1 MMLTPE
7 QMILAADR
15 ILVLCHASPDG
26 DAIGAV
32 LATGQIVRALGKR
45 VTVACAGPVPRE
57 YRYMPGVDE
66 IVQRPEGA
74 FDLIISLDSSD
85 LPRLGEAYDAAKLGH
100 VPILNIDHHITNLNF
115 GTVNWVE
122 PGSASTCQ
130 LVLRLADS
138 LGVEVTPDMATCL
151 LSGIVMDTRGFTTPN
166 TDLAALRAAE
176 RLVSAGADLFDIARR
191 ILVQRSFAMA
201 KLWGEALSQ
210 ACLENGVVWVSLPA
224 SLMAQSDASAN
235 GLSGLVAFLAG
246 VEEARVAIL
255 FRERGDGRV
264 EVSLRSAPGVDV
276 SGVALSMGGGGHPQ
290 AAGFTLAEPL
300 ADVEAKTLAAVRAL
314 LREREQAHG

>member
-1 MMLTPE
+1 MPTPE
-7 QMILAADR
+7 QVILGADH

-26 DAIGAV
+26 DAIGAL
-32 LATGQIVRALGKR
+32 LATGQIVRALGKH
-45 VTVACAGPVPRE
+45 VTLACSDPVPRE
-57 YRYMPGVDE
+57 YRYMPGVGE
-66 IVQRPEGA
+66 IVQRPEGE
-74 FDLIISLDSSD
+74 FDLVISLDSSD
-85 LPRLGEAYDAAKLGH
+85 LPRLGEAYDAVKLGH

-130 LVLRLADS
+130 LVLRLADG
-138 LGVEVTPDMATCL
+138 LGVDVTPDMATCL
-151 LSGIVMDTRGFTTPN
+151 LSGIVMDTRSFTTPN

-176 RLVSAGADLFDIARR
+176 RLVSAGADLSDIARR
-191 ILVQRSFAMA
+191 ILVQRPFAMA

-210 ACLENGVVWVSLPA
+210 ARLENGIVWASLPA
-224 SLMAQSDASAN
+224 SLMTQSDASAN

-264 EVSLRSAPGVDV
+264 EVSLRSVPGVDV
-276 SGVALSMGGGGHPQ
+276 SGIALSMGGGGHPQ

-300 ADVEAKTLAAVRAL
+300 ADVEARTLAAVRAL
-314 LREREQAHG
+314 LKESEQAHG

>member
-1 MMLTPE
+1 MPTPE

-26 DAIGAV
+26 DAIGA
-32 LATGQIVRALGKR
+32 LSAMGHILRALGKQA
-45 VTVACAGPVPRE
+45 VLACADPVPRE
-57 YRYMPGVDE
+57 YRYMPGADA
-66 IVQRPEGA
+66 IVQHPEGD
-74 FDLIISLDSSD
+74 FDLIVSLDSSD

-115 GTVNWVE
+115 GAVNWVE
-122 PGSASTCQ
+122 PESASTCQ
-130 LVLRLADS
+130 LVLRLADG
-138 LGVEVTPDMATCL
+138 LGVDITPDMATCL

-166 TDLAALRAAE
+166 TDLQALRAAE
-176 RLVSAGADLFDIARR
+176 RLVSAGANLPSIARR

-201 KLWGEALSQ
+201 KLWGQALSQ
-210 ACLENGVVWVSLPA
+210 ARLEDGIVWASLPA
-224 SLMAQSDASAN
+224 PLMAQSDASAN

-246 VEEARVAIL
+246 VEEARVAVL
-255 FRERGDGRV
+255 FRERNDGRV
-264 EVSLRSAPGVDV
+264 EVSLRSVPGVDV
-276 SGVALSMGGGGHPQ
+276 SGVALAMGGGGHPQ

-314 LREREQAHG
+314 LKGSEQAHG

>member
-1 MMLTPE
+1 MPTPE

-15 ILVLCHASPDG
+15 ILVLCHTSPDG
-26 DAIGAV
+26 DAIGAL
-32 LATGQIVRALGKR
+32 LAMGHILRALGKPA
-45 VTVACAGPVPRE
+45 TLACADPVPRE
-57 YRYMPGVDE
+57 YRFMPGADD
-66 IVQRPEGA
+66 IVQRPEGE
-74 FDLIISLDSSD
+74 FDLVISLDSSD
-85 LPRLGEAYDAAKLGH
+85 IPRLGEAYDASRLGH

-130 LVLRLADS
+130 LVLRLADG
-138 LGVEVTPDMATCL
+138 LGVDITPEMATCL

-176 RLVSAGADLFDIARR
+176 RLVAAGANLSGIARR

-201 KLWGEALSQ
+201 KLWGEALSH
-210 ACLENGVVWVSLPA
+210 ARLEDGIVWASLPA

-246 VEEARVAIL
+246 VEEARVAVL
-255 FRERGDGRV
+255 FRERDDGRV
-264 EVSLRSAPGVDV
+264 EVSLRSVPGVDV
-276 SGVALSMGGGGHPQ
+276 SGIALSLGGGGHPQ
-290 AAGFTLAEPL
+290 AAGCTLAGPL
-300 ADVEAKTLAAVRAL
+300 AEVESRVLGAVRAL
-314 LREREQAHG
+314 LDGSRRADG

>member
-1 MMLTPE
+1 MPTPE

-15 ILVLCHASPDG
+15 ILVLCHTSPDG
-26 DAIGAV
+26 DAIGAL
-32 LATGQIVRALGKR
+32 LAMGHILRALGKQA
-45 VTVACAGPVPRE
+45 TLACADPVPRE
-57 YRYMPGVDE
+57 YRFMPGADD
-66 IVQRPEGA
+66 IVQRPEGE
-74 FDLIISLDSSD
+74 FDLVISLDSSD
-85 LPRLGEAYDAAKLGH
+85 IPRLGEAYDASRLGH
-100 VPILNIDHHITNLNF
+100 LPILNIDHHITNLNF

-130 LVLRLADS
+130 LVLRLADG
-138 LGVEVTPDMATCL
+138 LGVDITPEIATCL

-176 RLVSAGADLFDIARR
+176 RLVTAGANLSGIARR

-210 ACLENGVVWVSLPA
+210 ARLEDGIVWASLPA

-246 VEEARVAIL
+246 VEEARVAVL
-255 FRERGDGRV
+255 FRERDDGRV
-264 EVSLRSAPGVDV
+264 EVSLRSVPGVDV
-276 SGVALSMGGGGHPQ
+276 SGIALSLGGGGHPQ
-290 AAGFTLAEPL
+290 AAGCTLAGPL
-300 ADVEAKTLAAVRAL
+300 AEVESRVLGAVRAL
-314 LREREQAHG
+314 LDGSRRADG